1 MPSAVTS
8 MMQWKEVLAKE
19 EAEESSSSHQWQN
32 TGAHSQGGFIKL
44 AGECLWF
51 LAAEECL
58 SLLHGKNCPQY
69 AQALLVLKK
78 KKRDPMYGTGLQRRA
93 HLASLQRV
101 CCVLQHG
108 AEGKT
113 GCDVATHFVYAF
125 HLCLSWLH
133 GFSCFQSPLAPPAT
147 ERHWKRTCCWKPAHS
162 PMLEWHNANYSSKF
176 KFRDGNPTPTAMKE
190 NMCQAAVGTGLDSCP
205 A

>member
-44 AGECLWF
+44 AGRCLWF

-58 SLLHGKNCPQY
+58 PLLHGKNCPQY
-69 AQALLVLKK
+69 AQALLVQKKKKK
-78 KKRDPMYGTGLQRRA
+78 KKRDPMYGTGLWRWA
-93 HLASLQRV
+93 HLASLQRA
-101 CCVLQHG
+101 CCVLQHW

-113 GCDVATHFVYAF
+113 GCDVVTHFVYAF

-147 ERHWKRTCCWKPAHS
+147 EIALPKGCVA
-162 PMLEWHNANYSSKF
+162 ENQ
-176 KFRDGNPTPTAMKE
+176 PTVP
-190 NMCQAAVGTGLDSCP
+190 C
-205 A
+205 